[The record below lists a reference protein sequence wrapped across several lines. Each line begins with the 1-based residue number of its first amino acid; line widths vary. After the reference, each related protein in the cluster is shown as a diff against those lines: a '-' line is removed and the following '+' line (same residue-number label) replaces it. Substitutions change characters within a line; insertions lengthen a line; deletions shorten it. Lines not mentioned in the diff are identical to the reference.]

1 MFHLIFPV
9 DALNNKPELLRE
21 TKQMWKAS
29 GLVWEEFL
37 GKSDLKSRWDLE
49 RAGKRIQWH
58 HDISKNVEA
67 ELAQNVEGR

>member
-1 MFHLIFPV
+1 
-9 DALNNKPELLRE
+9 
-21 TKQMWKAS
+21 MWKAS